1 MPELDIKPRLNPDRF
16 QNWEDGQWIG
26 QTLEVENGV
35 CALPTRVG
43 SELDT
48 PLPYTDEVKAAT
60 DHLYPL
66 VSDFIPEFE
75 WPAYAPLVHAINQL
89 KAEKNAVILAHNYM
103 TPDIFNL
110 IGDFKGDSLGL
121 AIEATKVDEQMI
133 IQGGVHFMAETS
145 KILCPDKRVI
155 IPSMRAGCSLASSI
169 TGEDVRLI
177 KERYPG
183 IPVVTYVNTS
193 ADVKAEST
201 ICCTSSNAVA
211 IVEHIAAEWGV
222 DKVIMLPDEFLAKNV
237 AKQTGIEVIAWHGRC
252 EVHARFSA
260 EDVREMRAANPG
272 VVVLA
277 HPECPPDVVAESDFT
292 GSTKAMSD
300 YVSDHQPRNVILLTE
315 CSMSDNVASQNP
327 EVDFVRPCNLCP
339 HMKRITLDGIYK
351 ALRDE
356 VHEVFVPEDIRA
368 KAFEAVQKMIEVKFD
383 PAKGHFDPSLPEED
397 VKVI

>member
-1 MPELDIKPRLNPDRF
+1 MGRTLVD
-16 QNWEDGQWIG
+16 WEDGQWIG

-35 CALPTRVG
+35 CAVPTRPG
-43 SELDT
+43 SEVDGEDH
-48 PLPYTDEVKAAT
+48 LPYTDEVRAAT
-60 DHLYPL
+60 DHLYAR
-66 VSDFIPEFE
+66 VAEFIPEFE
-75 WPAYAPLVHAINQL
+75 WPAYAPLVHAIENL
-89 KAEKNAVILAHNYM
+89 KREKNAVVLAHNYM

-110 IGDFKGDSLGL
+110 VGDYRGDSLGL
-121 AIEATKVDEQMI
+121 AIEATKTEADI
-133 IQGGVHFMAETS
+133 IVQGGVHFMAETS
-145 KILCPDKRVI
+145 KILSPEKRVI

-183 IPVVTYVNTS
+183 RPIVTYVNTS

-222 DKVIMLPDEFLAKNV
+222 DEVIMLPDEFLAKNV
-237 AKQTGIEVIAWHGRC
+237 ANQLRAQGSPIKVISWHGRC

-300 YVSDHQPRNVILLTE
+300 YVGERKPKNVILLTE
-315 CSMSDNVASQNP
+315 CSMSDNVAAANP
-327 EVDFVRPCNLCP
+327 GVDFVRPCNLCP
-339 HMKRITLDGIYK
+339 HMKRITLENLYEC
-351 ALRDE
+351 LRDE
-356 VHEVFVPEDIRA
+356 TNEVLVPEPMRSQA
-368 KAFEAVQKMIEVKFD
+368 YTAVQRMIDVSFPKE
-383 PAKGHFDPSLPEED
+383 KGHFDPNSAVKD
-397 VKVI
+397 VQVI